1 MLKSFT
7 IPEEDMLLV
16 QEADLHQTVSA
27 IFQKLNVPQAD
38 AEVGASVLI
47 SADLRGIDSHGVSNQ
62 LRKYV
67 TDYNGGLLNPRP
79 NVRIVRETPAT
90 ANIDS
95 DGGLGIITTPAAMEV
110 AIRKAEST
118 GIGMVTVHNGK
129 HLGMASYHAMMA
141 LEHDMIGV
149 CMTSTRPSVLPTFGR
164 EPRLGTNPIAVAAPA
179 KSEPPFVLDIA
190 TSAVASNKFDLAK
203 RLAIDVEGGWL
214 SDENGTPLMAPTP
227 LPDVYHGLPLG
238 ATRELGSHKG
248 YGLGAVVDILCG
260 ILSGNGSGMTAG
272 VIGNYSHMVAAYRI
286 DAFAPVDQFKEM
298 MDELLRTLKETPAA
312 PGHERVLYPGLPEF
326 EVELKRKANGIPL
339 HREVIDWFR
348 DICGEMDIPFLSV
361 G

>member
-1 MLKSFT
+1 MLKRFA

-16 QEADLHQTVSA
+16 QEAELHRTVSA
-27 IFQKLNVPQAD
+27 IFQKLNVPHAD
-38 AEVGASVLI
+38 ADVGASVLV

-67 TDYNGGLLNPRP
+67 ADYNGGLLNPRP
-79 NVRIVRETPAT
+79 NIKNSEGDAGHGQHRLRRRTGNHHDAR
-90 ANIDS
+90 S
-95 DGGLGIITTPAAMEV
+95 HGGRYPKG
-110 AIRKAEST
+110 
-118 GIGMVTVHNGK
+118 GK
-129 HLGMASYHAMMA
+129 HGDRNGHSAQRPAPGHGFLPCNDGAG
-141 LEHDMIGV
+141 HDMIGV

-179 KSEPPFVLDIA
+179 KSEPPFVLDMA
-190 TSAVASNKFDLAK
+190 TSAVASNKFDLAR
-203 RLAIDVEGGWL
+203 RLGIDVEGGWL
-214 SDENGTPLMAPTP
+214 SDENGTPIMAPAP
-227 LPDVYHGLPLG
+227 LPDVFHGLPLG

-272 VIGNYSHMVAAYRI
+272 AMGNYSHMVAAYRI

-298 MDELLRTLKETPAA
+298 MDELLRTLEETPAS
-312 PGHERVLYPGLPEF
+312 PGHDRVLYPGLPEF
-326 EVELKRKANGIPL
+326 EVEQERKANGIPL
-339 HREVIDWFR
+339 HREVVDWFR
-348 DICGEMDIPFLSV
+348 DICGEMDVPFLQA

>member
-1 MLKSFT
+1 MLKRFA

-16 QEADLHQTVSA
+16 QEAELHRTVSA
-27 IFQKLNVPQAD
+27 IFQKLNVPHVDAD
-38 AEVGASVLI
+38 VGASVLV

-67 TDYNGGLLNPRP
+67 ADYNGGLLNPRP
-79 NVRIVRETPAT
+79 NIRIVRETPAT

-110 AIRKAEST
+110 AIRKAENT
-118 GIGMVTVHNGK
+118 GIGMVTVHNGR

-179 KSEPPFVLDIA
+179 KSEPPFVLDMA
-190 TSAVASNKFDLAK
+190 TSAVASNKFDLAR
-203 RLAIDVEGGWL
+203 RLGIDVEGGWL
-214 SDENGTPLMAPTP
+214 SDENGTPIMAPAP

-272 VIGNYSHMVAAYRI
+272 AMGNYSHMVAAYRI

-298 MDELLRTLKETPAA
+298 MDELLRTLEETPAS
-312 PGHERVLYPGLPEF
+312 PGHDRVLYPGLPEF
-326 EVELKRKANGIPL
+326 EVEQERKANGIPL
-339 HREVIDWFR
+339 HREVVDWFK
-348 DICGEMDIPFLSV
+348 DICGELDVPFLQA